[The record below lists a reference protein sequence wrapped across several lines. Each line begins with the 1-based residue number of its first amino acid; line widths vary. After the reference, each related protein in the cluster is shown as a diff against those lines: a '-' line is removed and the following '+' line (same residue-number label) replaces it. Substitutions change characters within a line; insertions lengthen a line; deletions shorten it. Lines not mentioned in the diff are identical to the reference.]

1 MNQIITVNSDECNK
15 LEIRDVMREYILQEN
30 LILCRESEKT
40 SSYLR
45 K

>member
-1 MNQIITVNSDECNK
+1 MKQIITVNSDKCNE
-15 LEIRDVMREYILQEN
+15 LEIRDVMRGYILQEN

-40 SSYLR
+40 SCYLR